1 MEIITPREL
10 YIELFDKK
18 GVNEQIIY
26 VCKVDITTPP
36 KFYRYILD
44 GSITREFIDIFKYDG
59 RVGYIIKRQLNKEK
73 NFGRDLRHSFVVIL
87 ML

>member
-1 MEIITPREL
+1 M
-10 YIELFDKK
+10 
-18 GVNEQIIY
+18 Y